1 MSGRKLGLRV
11 VALGYLAVILV
22 APLLLVVWRTFVDDA
37 SGAWEALSN
46 PETVHAFK
54 VTLEAAAIAVPLNT
68 VFGILCGLAIVRRRF
83 PGKGLVNAFVDLPLA
98 ISPVVVGLA
107 LFLLYGRTGWFG
119 SWLTAHGYQVLFALP
134 AIVMATVFVSVPFV
148 AREVIP
154 TLREIGDEQ
163 EQAAHTLGAS
173 SWQTFWRIT
182 LPSIRWAVVYGVVLD
197 DGALPRRVRRG
208 RGRVGIDPGEDRD
221 RHPARAGGVRE
232 PEHGRGLRDLARPG
246 RDRGHHADPDVDREA
261 TRGAS
266 VVSISVRNVSKRF
279 GDFAALDDVSVE
291 VETGSLTAL
300 LGPSGSGKS
309 TLLRVIAGLETPD
322 SGTVAIEGRE
332 MTGRRPQDRGV
343 GFVFQHYAAF
353 KHMTVYQN
361 VAFGL
366 SIRKRSKDEIR
377 RRVAE
382 LLELVQLDGLS
393 GRYPSQLSGGQ
404 RQRMGLARALA
415 VDPSVLLL
423 DEPFGA
429 LDARVRTELRAWLRR
444 LHDETRT
451 TTVIVTHDQE
461 EAMEVADE
469 VVVMHRG
476 KVEQV
481 AGPREL
487 YDRPANEFVMT
498 FVGQANRVGDAF
510 VRPHDLEL
518 TLEPN
523 GRTREAMIERIV
535 HLGFEVRVDL
545 VREDGE
551 RIFVQLTRDEVE
563 QLELEQ
569 GQIVFVSPTR
579 QTTFG

>member
-1 MSGRKLGLRV
+1 
-11 VALGYLAVILV
+11 
-22 APLLLVVWRTFVDDA
+22 
-37 SGAWEALSN
+37 
-46 PETVHAFK
+46 
-54 VTLEAAAIAVPLNT
+54 
-68 VFGILCGLAIVRRRF
+68 
-83 PGKGLVNAFVDLPLA
+83 
-98 ISPVVVGLA
+98 
-107 LFLLYGRTGWFG
+107 
-119 SWLTAHGYQVLFALP
+119 
-134 AIVMATVFVSVPFV
+134 
-148 AREVIP
+148 
-154 TLREIGDEQ
+154 
-163 EQAAHTLGAS
+163 
-173 SWQTFWRIT
+173 
-182 LPSIRWAVVYGVVLD
+182 
-197 DGALPRRVRRG
+197 
-208 RGRVGIDPGEDRD
+208 
-221 RHPARAGGVRE
+221 
-232 PEHGRGLRDLARPG
+232 
-246 RDRGHHADPDVDREA
+246 
-261 TRGAS
+261 
-266 VVSISVRNVSKRF
+266 VSISVRSVSKRF

-291 VETGSLTAL
+291 VESGSLTAL

-322 SGTVAIEGRE
+322 SGTVSIEGRE

-366 SIRKRSKDEIR
+366 AIRKRPKDEIR

-382 LLELVQLDGLS
+382 LLDLVQLDELS

-444 LHDETRT
+444 LHDETHT

-523 GRTREAMIERIV
+523 GRTREAMIERVV